1 MEAHKN
7 MGFYLE
13 KIRAMLVTWLRFCA
27 IVYGLRKENL
37 NFIKVFMW
45 PIALLSLR
53 RLSALFLE
61 RITSIMPVHF
71 DWRSLQQYALPALG
85 IVSLLVS
92 AIIAVAGGL
101 GLGGSSSENDNTD
114 ANVIFK
120 VVDQHGM
127 PRVCRVVQTGDLQL
141 DRIYFNKADGTLP
154 VKAEPGTTVTR
165 IFSCDRNEDG
175 EKNTVEVSAVA
186 PETGV
191 LEQKVVVP
199 NPNAPSANT
208 QSSLL
213 DDSDKDVNVVFK
225 VVDQHGLPRL
235 CHVKPTGALHTDN
248 IVRTSQLGTYGVK
261 AEPGSTVTRIFDCK
275 PSEPGTQVVEASAIA
290 PQGDGK
296 ILQEVVIPDPNSPS
310 ASFSS

>member
-1 MEAHKN
+1 
-7 MGFYLE
+7 MGCYLE
-13 KIRAMLVTWLRFCA
+13 NIRAMLMAWPWFCT
-27 IVYGLRKENL
+27 IVYGLCKENL

-45 PIALLSLR
+45 PIALFSLR

-101 GLGGSSSENDNTD
+101 GLCGSSSENDNAD

-127 PRVCRVVQTGDLQL
+127 PRVCRVIQTGDLQL

>member
-1 MEAHKN
+1 
-7 MGFYLE
+7 MGCYLE
-13 KIRAMLVTWLRFCA
+13 NIRAMLMAWPWFCT
-27 IVYGLRKENL
+27 IVYGLCKENL
-37 NFIKVFMW
+37 NFIKVLMW
-45 PIALLSLR
+45 PIALFSLR

-101 GLGGSSSENDNTD
+101 GLCGSSSENDNAD

-127 PRVCRVVQTGDLQL
+127 PRVCRVIQTGDLQL

-213 DDSDKDVNVVFK
+213 DDSDKDANIVFK

-235 CHVKPTGALHTDN
+235 CHVKPTGPLHTDN

-290 PQGDGK
+290 PQGDRK

>member
-1 MEAHKN
+1 
-7 MGFYLE
+7 
-13 KIRAMLVTWLRFCA
+13 
-27 IVYGLRKENL
+27 
-37 NFIKVFMW
+37 
-45 PIALLSLR
+45 
-53 RLSALFLE
+53 
-61 RITSIMPVHF
+61 MPVHF

-101 GLGGSSSENDNTD
+101 GLGGSSSDKGSAD

-127 PRVCRVVQTGDLQL
+127 PRVCQVIQTGDLQL

-213 DDSDKDVNVVFK
+213 DDSDKDANVVFK

>member
-1 MEAHKN
+1 
-7 MGFYLE
+7 MGCYLE
-13 KIRAMLVTWLRFCA
+13 NIRAMLMAWPWFCT
-27 IVYGLRKENL
+27 IVYGLCKENL

-45 PIALLSLR
+45 PIALFSLR

-101 GLGGSSSENDNTD
+101 GLCGSSSENDNAD

-127 PRVCRVVQTGDLQL
+127 PRVCRVIQTGDLQL

-235 CHVKPTGALHTDN
+235 CHVKPTGPLHTDN

-261 AEPGSTVTRIFDCK
+261 AEPGSTVTRIFDCQ

>member
-1 MEAHKN
+1 MA
-7 MGFYLE
+7 
-13 KIRAMLVTWLRFCA
+13 WPRFCT
-27 IVYGLRKENL
+27 IIYGLCKENL

-45 PIALLSLR
+45 PIALFSLR

-92 AIIAVAGGL
+92 ALIAVAGGL
-101 GLGGSSSENDNTD
+101 GLGGSSSENDNAD

-127 PRVCRVVQTGDLQL
+127 PRVCQVIQTGDLQL

-213 DDSDKDVNVVFK
+213 DDSDKDANIVFK

-235 CHVKPTGALHTDN
+235 CHVKPTGPLHTDN

-261 AEPGSTVTRIFDCK
+261 AEPGSTVTRIFDCQ

>member
-1 MEAHKN
+1 MAN
-7 MGFYLE
+7 STAFTQAVVGIIF
-13 KIRAMLVTWLRFCA
+13 
-27 IVYGLRKENL
+27 RKDNE
-37 NFIKVFMW
+37 
-45 PIALLSLR
+45 
-53 RLSALFLE
+53 
-61 RITSIMPVHF
+61 IMPVHF

-127 PRVCRVVQTGDLQL
+127 PRVCQVIQTGDLQL

-191 LEQKVVVP
+191 LEQKVVIP

-235 CHVKPTGALHTDN
+235 CHVKPTSPLHTDN

-261 AEPGSTVTRIFDCK
+261 VEPGSRATRIFDCK
-275 PSEPGTQVVEASAIA
+275 PSEPGAQVVEASAIA

>member
-1 MEAHKN
+1 

-13 KIRAMLVTWLRFCA
+13 KSRVILMAWPRFCT
-27 IVYGLRKENL
+27 IIYGLRKENL

-45 PIALLSLR
+45 PIALFSLR

-101 GLGGSSSENDNTD
+101 GLGGSSSENDNAD

-127 PRVCRVVQTGDLQL
+127 PRVCQVIQTGDLQL

-175 EKNTVEVSAVA
+175 EKNTVEVSAIA

-213 DDSDKDVNVVFK
+213 DDSDKDANVVFK

-248 IVRTSQLGTYGVK
+248 IVYTSQLGTYGVK
-261 AEPGSTVTRIFDCK
+261 AEPGSRATRIFDCK
-275 PSEPGTQVVEASAIA
+275 PSEPGAQVVEASAIA

>member
-1 MEAHKN
+1 MA
-7 MGFYLE
+7 
-13 KIRAMLVTWLRFCA
+13 WPRFCT
-27 IVYGLRKENL
+27 IIYGLRKENL

-45 PIALLSLR
+45 PIALFSLR

-101 GLGGSSSENDNTD
+101 GLGGSSSENDNAD

-127 PRVCRVVQTGDLQL
+127 PRVCQVIQTGDLQL

-248 IVRTSQLGTYGVK
+248 IVGTYGVK

-290 PQGDGK
+290 PQGDRK

>member
-1 MEAHKN
+1 
-7 MGFYLE
+7 MGCYLE
-13 KIRAMLVTWLRFCA
+13 KSRDMLMAWPRFCA
-27 IVYGLRKENL
+27 IIYGLRKENL
-37 NFIKVFMW
+37 NIIKVFMW

-101 GLGGSSSENDNTD
+101 GLGGSSSENDNAD

-127 PRVCRVVQTGDLQL
+127 PRVCQVIQTGDLQL

-175 EKNTVEVSAVA
+175 EKNTVEVSAIA

-213 DDSDKDVNVVFK
+213 DDSDKDANVVFK

-261 AEPGSTVTRIFDCK
+261 AEPGSTVTRIFDCQ

>member
-1 MEAHKN
+1 

-13 KIRAMLVTWLRFCA
+13 KSRVILMAWPRFCT
-27 IVYGLRKENL
+27 IIYGLRKENL

-45 PIALLSLR
+45 PIALFSLR

-101 GLGGSSSENDNTD
+101 GLGGSSSDKGSAD

-127 PRVCRVVQTGDLQL
+127 PRVCQVIQTGDLQL

-186 PETGV
+186 PETGA

-213 DDSDKDVNVVFK
+213 DDSDKDANVVFK

-290 PQGDGK
+290 PQGDRK

>member
-1 MEAHKN
+1 MA
-7 MGFYLE
+7 
-13 KIRAMLVTWLRFCA
+13 WPRFCT
-27 IVYGLRKENL
+27 IIYGLCKENL

-45 PIALLSLR
+45 PIALFSLR

-101 GLGGSSSENDNTD
+101 GLGGSSSDKGSAD

-127 PRVCRVVQTGDLQL
+127 PRVCQVIQTGDLQL

-213 DDSDKDVNVVFK
+213 DDSDKDANIVFK

-235 CHVKPTGALHTDN
+235 CHVKPTGPLHTDN

>member
-1 MEAHKN
+1 MA
-7 MGFYLE
+7 
-13 KIRAMLVTWLRFCA
+13 WPRFCT
-27 IVYGLRKENL
+27 IIYGLCKENL

-45 PIALLSLR
+45 PIALFSLR

-101 GLGGSSSENDNTD
+101 GLGGSSSENDNAD

-120 VVDQHGM
+120 VVDQHGK
-127 PRVCRVVQTGDLQL
+127 PRVCQVIQTGDLQL

>member
-1 MEAHKN
+1 
-7 MGFYLE
+7 MGCYLE
-13 KIRAMLVTWLRFCA
+13 KSRDMLMAWPRFCA
-27 IVYGLRKENL
+27 IIYGLRKDNL
-37 NFIKVFMW
+37 NIIKVFMW

-101 GLGGSSSENDNTD
+101 GLGGSSSDKGSAD

-127 PRVCRVVQTGDLQL
+127 PRVCQVIQTGDLQL

-290 PQGDGK
+290 PQGDRK

>member
-1 MEAHKN
+1 

-13 KIRAMLVTWLRFCA
+13 KSRVILMAWPRFCT
-27 IVYGLRKENL
+27 IIYGLRKENL

-45 PIALLSLR
+45 PIALFSLR

-101 GLGGSSSENDNTD
+101 GLGGSSSENDNAD

-127 PRVCRVVQTGDLQL
+127 PRVCQVIQTGDLQL

-186 PETGV
+186 PEAGV

-213 DDSDKDVNVVFK
+213 DDSDKDVNVIFK
-225 VVDQHGLPRL
+225 VVDQHGLPRF

>member
-1 MEAHKN
+1 
-7 MGFYLE
+7 MGCYLE
-13 KIRAMLVTWLRFCA
+13 KSRVILMAWPRFCT
-27 IVYGLRKENL
+27 IIYGLRKENL

-45 PIALLSLR
+45 PIALFSLR

-101 GLGGSSSENDNTD
+101 GLGGSSPDKGSAD

-127 PRVCRVVQTGDLQL
+127 PRVCQVIQTGDLQL

-175 EKNTVEVSAVA
+175 EENTVEVSAVA

-191 LEQKVVVP
+191 LEQKVVIP

-213 DDSDKDVNVVFK
+213 DDSDKDANVVFK
-225 VVDQHGLPRL
+225 VVDQHGMPRV

-248 IVRTSQLGTYGVK
+248 IVYTSQLGTYGVK
-261 AEPGSTVTRIFDCK
+261 VEPGSRATRIFDCK
-275 PSEPGTQVVEASAIA
+275 PSEPGAQVVEASAIA

>member
-1 MEAHKN
+1 

-13 KIRAMLVTWLRFCA
+13 KSRVILMAWPRFCT
-27 IVYGLRKENL
+27 IIYGLRKENL

-45 PIALLSLR
+45 PIALFSLR

-101 GLGGSSSENDNTD
+101 GLGGSSSDKGSAD

-127 PRVCRVVQTGDLQL
+127 PRVCQVIQTGDLQL

-213 DDSDKDVNVVFK
+213 DDSDKDANVVFK

>member
-1 MEAHKN
+1 MA
-7 MGFYLE
+7 
-13 KIRAMLVTWLRFCA
+13 WPRFCT
-27 IVYGLRKENL
+27 IIYGLRKENL

-45 PIALLSLR
+45 PIALFSLR

-127 PRVCRVVQTGDLQL
+127 PRVCQVIQTGDLQL

-213 DDSDKDVNVVFK
+213 DDSGKDVNVVFK
-225 VVDQHGLPRL
+225 VVDQHGLPRF

-248 IVRTSQLGTYGVK
+248 IVYTSQLGTYGVK
-261 AEPGSTVTRIFDCK
+261 VEPGSTVTRIFDCK

>member
-1 MEAHKN
+1 
-7 MGFYLE
+7 
-13 KIRAMLVTWLRFCA
+13 
-27 IVYGLRKENL
+27 
-37 NFIKVFMW
+37 
-45 PIALLSLR
+45 
-53 RLSALFLE
+53 
-61 RITSIMPVHF
+61 MPVHF

-101 GLGGSSSENDNTD
+101 GLGGSSPDKGSAD

-127 PRVCRVVQTGDLQL
+127 PRVCQVIQTGDLQL

-175 EKNTVEVSAVA
+175 EENTVEVSAVA

-191 LEQKVVVP
+191 LEQKVVIP

-213 DDSDKDVNVVFK
+213 DDSDKDANVVFK
-225 VVDQHGLPRL
+225 VVDQHGMPRV

-248 IVRTSQLGTYGVK
+248 IVYTSQLGTYGVK
-261 AEPGSTVTRIFDCK
+261 VEPGSRATRIFDCK
-275 PSEPGTQVVEASAIA
+275 PSEPGAQVVEASAIA

>member
-1 MEAHKN
+1 MA
-7 MGFYLE
+7 
-13 KIRAMLVTWLRFCA
+13 WPRFCT
-27 IVYGLRKENL
+27 IIYGLRKENL

-45 PIALLSLR
+45 PIALFSLR

-101 GLGGSSSENDNTD
+101 GLGGSSSDKGSAD

-127 PRVCRVVQTGDLQL
+127 PRVCQVIQTGDLQL

>member
-1 MEAHKN
+1 
-7 MGFYLE
+7 MGCYLE
-13 KIRAMLVTWLRFCA
+13 KSRVILMAWPRFCT
-27 IVYGLRKENL
+27 IIYGLCKENL

-45 PIALLSLR
+45 PIALFSLR

-101 GLGGSSSENDNTD
+101 GLGGSSSDKGSAD

-127 PRVCRVVQTGDLQL
+127 PRVCQVIQTGDLQL

-199 NPNAPSANT
+199 NPNAPAANT

-213 DDSDKDVNVVFK
+213 DDSDKDANIVFK

-235 CHVKPTGALHTDN
+235 CHVKPTGPLHTDN

-261 AEPGSTVTRIFDCK
+261 AEPGSTVTRIFDCQ

>member
-1 MEAHKN
+1 
-7 MGFYLE
+7 
-13 KIRAMLVTWLRFCA
+13 
-27 IVYGLRKENL
+27 
-37 NFIKVFMW
+37 
-45 PIALLSLR
+45 
-53 RLSALFLE
+53 
-61 RITSIMPVHF
+61 MPVHF

-101 GLGGSSSENDNTD
+101 GLGGSSSDKGSAD

-127 PRVCRVVQTGDLQL
+127 PRVCQVIQTGDLQL
-141 DRIYFNKADGTLP
+141 VRIYFNKADGTLP

-290 PQGDGK
+290 SQGDRK

>member
-1 MEAHKN
+1 
-7 MGFYLE
+7 
-13 KIRAMLVTWLRFCA
+13 MLMAWLRFCA
-27 IVYGLRKENL
+27 IVYGLCKENL

-101 GLGGSSSENDNTD
+101 GLGGSSSDKGSAD

-127 PRVCRVVQTGDLQL
+127 PRVCQVIQTGDLQL

-290 PQGDGK
+290 PQGDRK

>member
-1 MEAHKN
+1 

-13 KIRAMLVTWLRFCA
+13 KSRVILMAWPRFCT
-27 IVYGLRKENL
+27 IIYGLRKENL

-45 PIALLSLR
+45 PIALFSLR

-101 GLGGSSSENDNTD
+101 GLGGSSSENDNAD

-235 CHVKPTGALHTDN
+235 CHVKPTSPLHTDN

-261 AEPGSTVTRIFDCK
+261 AEPGSMVTRIFDCK

>member
-1 MEAHKN
+1 
-7 MGFYLE
+7 
-13 KIRAMLVTWLRFCA
+13 
-27 IVYGLRKENL
+27 LRKENL

-101 GLGGSSSENDNTD
+101 GLGGSSSDKGSAD

-127 PRVCRVVQTGDLQL
+127 PRVCQVIQTGDLQL

-290 PQGDGK
+290 PQGDRK

>member
-1 MEAHKN
+1 
-7 MGFYLE
+7 MGCYLE
-13 KIRAMLVTWLRFCA
+13 KSRVILMAWPRFCT
-27 IVYGLRKENL
+27 IIYGLCKENL

-45 PIALLSLR
+45 PIALFSLR

-101 GLGGSSSENDNTD
+101 GLGGSSSENDNAD

-235 CHVKPTGALHTDN
+235 CHVKPTSPLHTDN

-261 AEPGSTVTRIFDCK
+261 AEPGSMVTRIFDCK

>member
-1 MEAHKN
+1 
-7 MGFYLE
+7 MGCYLE
-13 KIRAMLVTWLRFCA
+13 KSRVILMAWPRFCT
-27 IVYGLRKENL
+27 IIYGLRKENL

-45 PIALLSLR
+45 PIALFSLR

-92 AIIAVAGGL
+92 ALIAVAGGL
-101 GLGGSSSENDNTD
+101 GLGGSSPDKGSAD

-127 PRVCRVVQTGDLQL
+127 PRVCQVVQTGDLQL

-175 EKNTVEVSAVA
+175 EENTVEVSAVA

-191 LEQKVVVP
+191 LEQKVVIP

-213 DDSDKDVNVVFK
+213 DDSDKDANVVFK

-290 PQGDGK
+290 PQGDRK

>member
-1 MEAHKN
+1 

-13 KIRAMLVTWLRFCA
+13 KSRVIPMAWPRFCT
-27 IVYGLRKENL
+27 IIYGFRKENL

-45 PIALLSLR
+45 PIALFSLR

-92 AIIAVAGGL
+92 ALIAVAGGL
-101 GLGGSSSENDNTD
+101 GLGGSSSENDNAD

-154 VKAEPGTTVTR
+154 VKAEPGQTVTA
-165 IFSCDRNEDG
+165 IFSCNQAKDG
-175 EKNTVEVSAVA
+175 VLDTVEVSAVA

-235 CHVKPTGALHTDN
+235 CHVKPTSPLHTDN

-261 AEPGSTVTRIFDCK
+261 AEPGSMVTRIFDCK

>member
-1 MEAHKN
+1 
-7 MGFYLE
+7 MGCYLE
-13 KIRAMLVTWLRFCA
+13 KSRDMLMAWPRFCA
-27 IVYGLRKENL
+27 IFYGLRKDNL
-37 NFIKVFMW
+37 NIIKVFMW

-101 GLGGSSSENDNTD
+101 GLGGSSSENDNAD

-127 PRVCRVVQTGDLQL
+127 PRVCQVIQTGDLQL

-175 EKNTVEVSAVA
+175 EKNTVEVSVVA

-191 LEQKVVVP
+191 LEQKVVIP

-213 DDSDKDVNVVFK
+213 DDSDKDANVVFK
-225 VVDQHGLPRL
+225 VVDQRGLPRL

-275 PSEPGTQVVEASAIA
+275 PSEPGAQVVEASAIA

>member
-1 MEAHKN
+1 
-7 MGFYLE
+7 MGCYLE
-13 KIRAMLVTWLRFCA
+13 KSRVILMAWPRFCT
-27 IVYGLRKENL
+27 IIYGLCKENL

-45 PIALLSLR
+45 PIALFSLR

-101 GLGGSSSENDNTD
+101 GLGGSSSENDNAD

-213 DDSDKDVNVVFK
+213 DDSDKDANVVFK

-290 PQGDGK
+290 PQGDRK

>member
-1 MEAHKN
+1 MA
-7 MGFYLE
+7 
-13 KIRAMLVTWLRFCA
+13 WPRFCT
-27 IVYGLRKENL
+27 IIYGLRKENL

-45 PIALLSLR
+45 PIALFSLR

-101 GLGGSSSENDNTD
+101 GLGGSSSENDNAD

-127 PRVCRVVQTGDLQL
+127 PRVCLLIPTTSPHD
-141 DRIYFNKADGTLP
+141 DKARYNNLDGTYP
-154 VKAEPGTTVTR
+154 IKAKPGQTVTA
-165 IFSCDRNEDG
+165 IFSCNQAKDG
-175 EKNTVEVSAVA
+175 VLDTVEVSAVA

-191 LEQKVVVP
+191 LEQKVVIP

-213 DDSDKDVNVVFK
+213 DDSDKDANVVFK
-225 VVDQHGLPRL
+225 VVDQHGMPRVCQVIQTGDLQLDRIYFNKADGTLP
-235 CHVKPTGALHTDN
+235 
-248 IVRTSQLGTYGVK
+248 VK

>member
-1 MEAHKN
+1 MA
-7 MGFYLE
+7 
-13 KIRAMLVTWLRFCA
+13 WPRFCT
-27 IVYGLRKENL
+27 IIYGLCKENL

-45 PIALLSLR
+45 PIALFSLR

-101 GLGGSSSENDNTD
+101 GLGGSSSENDNAD

-213 DDSDKDVNVVFK
+213 DDSDKDANVVFK

-296 ILQEVVIPDPNSPS
+296 ILQEVVISDPNSPS

>member
-1 MEAHKN
+1 
-7 MGFYLE
+7 MGCYLE
-13 KIRAMLVTWLRFCA
+13 KSRVILMAWPRFCT
-27 IVYGLRKENL
+27 IIYGLRKENL

-45 PIALLSLR
+45 PIALFSLR

-101 GLGGSSSENDNTD
+101 GLGGSSSENDNAD

>member
-1 MEAHKN
+1 

-13 KIRAMLVTWLRFCA
+13 KSRVILMAWPRFCT
-27 IVYGLRKENL
+27 IIYGLRKENL

-45 PIALLSLR
+45 PIALFSLR

-101 GLGGSSSENDNTD
+101 GLGGSSSDKGSAD

-127 PRVCRVVQTGDLQL
+127 PRVCQVIQTGDLQL

-290 PQGDGK
+290 PQGDRK

>member
-1 MEAHKN
+1 
-7 MGFYLE
+7 MGCYLE
-13 KIRAMLVTWLRFCA
+13 ESRVILMAWPRFCT
-27 IVYGLRKENL
+27 IIYGLCKENL

-45 PIALLSLR
+45 PIALFSLR

-101 GLGGSSSENDNTD
+101 GLGGSSSENDNAD

-120 VVDQHGM
+120 VVDQHGK
-127 PRVCRVVQTGDLQL
+127 PRVCQVIQTGDLQL

-213 DDSDKDVNVVFK
+213 DDSDKDANVVFK

>member
-1 MEAHKN
+1 MANSTAFTQAVVGIIFGKDN
-7 MGFYLE
+7 
-13 KIRAMLVTWLRFCA
+13 K
-27 IVYGLRKENL
+27 
-37 NFIKVFMW
+37 
-45 PIALLSLR
+45 
-53 RLSALFLE
+53 
-61 RITSIMPVHF
+61 IMPVHF

-92 AIIAVAGGL
+92 ALIAVAGGL
-101 GLGGSSSENDNTD
+101 GLGGSSSENDNAD

-120 VVDQHGM
+120 VVDQHGK
-127 PRVCRVVQTGDLQL
+127 PRVCQVIQTGDLQL

-191 LEQKVVVP
+191 LEQKVVIP
-199 NPNAPSANT
+199 DPNAPSANT

-213 DDSDKDVNVVFK
+213 DDSDKDANVVFK

-261 AEPGSTVTRIFDCK
+261 AEPGSTVTRIFDCQ

>member
-1 MEAHKN
+1 
-7 MGFYLE
+7 MGCYLE
-13 KIRAMLVTWLRFCA
+13 KSRVILMAWPRFCT
-27 IVYGLRKENL
+27 IIYGLRKENL

-45 PIALLSLR
+45 PIALFSLR

-101 GLGGSSSENDNTD
+101 GLGGSSSDKGSAD

-127 PRVCRVVQTGDLQL
+127 PRVCQVIQTGDLQL

-191 LEQKVVVP
+191 LEQKVVIP

>member
-1 MEAHKN
+1 MA
-7 MGFYLE
+7 
-13 KIRAMLVTWLRFCA
+13 WPRFCT
-27 IVYGLRKENL
+27 IIYGLRKENL

-45 PIALLSLR
+45 PIALFSLR

-101 GLGGSSSENDNTD
+101 GLGGSSSDKGSAD

-127 PRVCRVVQTGDLQL
+127 PRVCQVIQTGDLQL

-290 PQGDGK
+290 PQGDRK

>member
-1 MEAHKN
+1 M
-7 MGFYLE
+7 
-13 KIRAMLVTWLRFCA
+13 TWPRFCT
-27 IVYGLRKENL
+27 IIYGLRKENL

-45 PIALLSLR
+45 PIALFSLR

-101 GLGGSSSENDNTD
+101 GLGGSSSDKGSAD

-127 PRVCRVVQTGDLQL
+127 PRVCQVIQTGDLQL

>member
-1 MEAHKN
+1 MANSTAFTQAVVGIIFGKDNE
-7 MGFYLE
+7 
-13 KIRAMLVTWLRFCA
+13 
-27 IVYGLRKENL
+27 
-37 NFIKVFMW
+37 
-45 PIALLSLR
+45 
-53 RLSALFLE
+53 
-61 RITSIMPVHF
+61 IMPVHF

-92 AIIAVAGGL
+92 AIIVVAGGL
-101 GLGGSSSENDNTD
+101 GLGGSSSEKMVDVPD

-127 PRVCRVVQTGDLQL
+127 PRVCQVIQTGDLQL

-175 EKNTVEVSAVA
+175 EENTVEVSAVA

-191 LEQKVVVP
+191 LEQKVVIP

-213 DDSDKDVNVVFK
+213 DDSDKDANVVFK
-225 VVDQHGLPRL
+225 VVDQHGLPRV
-235 CHVKPTGALHTDN
+235 CHVKPTGAFHTDN
-248 IVRTSQLGTYGVK
+248 IVYTSQLGTYGVK
-261 AEPGSTVTRIFDCK
+261 VEPGSTVTRLFDCK